1 MNRGSLKWRRSEAVL
16 YREALDDVVILV
28 PGADT
33 EPFALAGGAALWRLL
48 ARPHTTGELL
58 AALTEKMA
66 NSRAEAELDGLL
78 ARLADS
84 GAVELMPA

>member
-1 MNRGSLKWRRSEAVL
+1 ML

-28 PGADT
+28 PGTDT
-33 EPFALAGGAALWRLL
+33 EPFALAGGAPLWRLL
-48 ARPHTTGELL
+48 AQPHTTGELL
-58 AALTEKMA
+58 AALTEGMA
-66 NSRAEAELDGLL
+66 NSRAESELDGLL